1 MFTTIDTAE
10 AVERSSLNILKALD
24 IREEQWTEDQ
34 MKVKKEKI
42 KENIKKR
49 KRANDFVDV
58 LLKKCKE
65 HGGPV
70 ATGVEV
76 SDRVESFKGS
86 EAAAKQALRQ
96 EIQYQRVTHT
106 KDVAARP
113 DLYRVNKVSVDDMRQ
128 NLIAL
133 VEDIDLESGC

>member
-1 MFTTIDTAE
+1 
-10 AVERSSLNILKALD
+10 
-24 IREEQWTEDQ
+24 

-76 SDRVESFKGS
+76 SDRVESFKES
-86 EAAAKQALRQ
+86 EAAAKQALWQ
-96 EIQYQRVTHT
+96 EIQYQRVTHP
-106 KDVAARP
+106 KDVAVRP
-113 DLYRVNKVSVDDMRQ
+113 DLCNRVNVVSVDDM
-128 NLIAL
+128 
-133 VEDIDLESGC
+133 

>member
-1 MFTTIDTAE
+1 MFTTNHTSE
-10 AVERSSLNILKALD
+10 AVERSSSKLLKPLD
-24 IREEQWTEDQ
+24 IQKEQWTEDQ

-42 KENIKKR
+42 KEDINKWKCAI
-49 KRANDFVDV
+49 DLVDV

-86 EAAAKQALRQ
+86 EASAKQALWQ
-96 EIQYQRVTHT
+96 EIQYQRVTHP

-113 DLYRVNKVSVDDMRQ
+113 NLYRVNKVSVDDM
-128 NLIAL
+128 
-133 VEDIDLESGC
+133 